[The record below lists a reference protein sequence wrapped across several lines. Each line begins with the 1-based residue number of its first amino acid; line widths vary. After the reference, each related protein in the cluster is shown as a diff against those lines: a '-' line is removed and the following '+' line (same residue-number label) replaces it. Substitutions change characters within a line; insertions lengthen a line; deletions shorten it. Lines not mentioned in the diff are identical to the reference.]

1 MNDCEIFEMKKIK
14 IKHKMFE
21 RKKTMVGEK
30 STSLTILFNGKFAHR
45 KLRRERN
52 GKTIRRIAHTTKNLI
67 VNRIELN

>member
-1 MNDCEIFEMKKIK
+1 
-14 IKHKMFE
+14 MFE